1 MNKDVIEVQVR
12 AVLPLEGSFAVF
24 LGNETKVFVI
34 YIDESVGTAISM
46 FMRGVSK
53 ERPLTHDLVGH
64 LLLAFGAK
72 VERVVINDI
81 NGSVFH
87 ARLII
92 SAENELQTSRK
103 VIELDA
109 RPSDSIAM
117 AVQQSAPIF
126 VAKNVWD
133 TVEDVSDTLA
143 QIEKKGL
150 EAQQAV
156 FTRGGREIGW
166 AFVATGKEGN
176 GTKPGT
182 YRITEKIVDKYSNR
196 YGWIEDEWGN
206 KVQPDARY
214 SDPVPPGMVF
224 VPAPMPYWM
233 RLTWYGIGMHAGP
246 IPEPGRP
253 ASHGCIRLP
262 HALAPVL
269 YEAVKVGTPVTITP

>member
-150 EAQQAV
+150 EAQQAS
-156 FTRGGREIGW
+156 E
-166 AFVATGKEGN
+166 AAE
-176 GTKPGT
+176 
-182 YRITEKIVDKYSNR
+182 
-196 YGWIEDEWGN
+196 EDE
-206 KVQPDARY
+206 DDDDDIEEF
-214 SDPVPPGMVF
+214 SDEDIN
-224 VPAPMPYWM
+224 
-233 RLTWYGIGMHAGP
+233 TIAGL
-246 IPEPGRP
+246 EPGKSEDEYDDGFGGDDDDEEGEEWKK
-253 ASHGCIRLP
+253 ADG
-262 HALAPVL
+262 
-269 YEAVKVGTPVTITP
+269 

>member
-24 LGNETKVFVI
+24 LGNESKVFVI

-72 VERVVINDI
+72 VERVVINNI

-92 SAENELQTSRK
+92 SAENELHTTRK

-150 EAQQAV
+150 EVQQAA
-156 FTRGGREIGW
+156 E
-166 AFVATGKEGN
+166 AAE
-176 GTKPGT
+176 
-182 YRITEKIVDKYSNR
+182 EDDEEDDD
-196 YGWIEDEWGN
+196 IEEF
-206 KVQPDARY
+206 
-214 SDPVPPGMVF
+214 SDDDINSI
-224 VPAPMPYWM
+224 A
-233 RLTWYGIGMHAGP
+233 GI
-246 IPEPGRP
+246 EPGKGDEEYDDGFGGEDDDEEGEEWKK
-253 ASHGCIRLP
+253 ADG
-262 HALAPVL
+262 
-269 YEAVKVGTPVTITP
+269 

>member
-72 VERVVINDI
+72 VERVVINNI

-92 SAENELQTSRK
+92 SAENELQTTRK

-126 VAKNVWD
+126 VAKSVWD

-150 EAQQAV
+150 EVQQAA
-156 FTRGGREIGW
+156 E
-166 AFVATGKEGN
+166 AAAE
-176 GTKPGT
+176 
-182 YRITEKIVDKYSNR
+182 EDDEDDDD
-196 YGWIEDEWGN
+196 IEEFSDEDIN
-206 KVQPDARY
+206 
-214 SDPVPPGMVF
+214 
-224 VPAPMPYWM
+224 
-233 RLTWYGIGMHAGP
+233 TIAGL
-246 IPEPGRP
+246 EPGKGDDEYDDGFGGDDDDEEGEEWKK
-253 ASHGCIRLP
+253 ADG
-262 HALAPVL
+262 
-269 YEAVKVGTPVTITP
+269 

>member
-1 MNKDVIEVQVR
+1 
-12 AVLPLEGSFAVF
+12 VLPLEGSFAVF

-64 LLLAFGAK
+64 LLLAFGAR
-72 VERVVINDI
+72 VERVVINNI

-92 SAENELQTSRK
+92 SAENELHTTRK

-126 VAKNVWD
+126 VAKSVWD
-133 TVEDVSDTLA
+133 SVEDVSETLA

-150 EAQQAV
+150 EVQQAA
-156 FTRGGREIGW
+156 E
-166 AFVATGKEGN
+166 AEAAE
-176 GTKPGT
+176 
-182 YRITEKIVDKYSNR
+182 
-196 YGWIEDEWGN
+196 EDE
-206 KVQPDARY
+206 DDDDIDEF
-214 SDPVPPGMVF
+214 SDEDIN
-224 VPAPMPYWM
+224 
-233 RLTWYGIGMHAGP
+233 TIAGL
-246 IPEPGRP
+246 EPGKSDEEYDDGFGGGEDDDEEGEEWKK
-253 ASHGCIRLP
+253 ADG
-262 HALAPVL
+262 
-269 YEAVKVGTPVTITP
+269 

>member
-64 LLLAFGAK
+64 LLLAFGAR
-72 VERVVINDI
+72 VERVVINNI

-92 SAENELQTSRK
+92 SAENELQTTRK

-126 VAKNVWD
+126 VAKSVWD

-150 EAQQAV
+150 EVQQAA
-156 FTRGGREIGW
+156 ES
-166 AFVATGKEGN
+166 AAE
-176 GTKPGT
+176 
-182 YRITEKIVDKYSNR
+182 
-196 YGWIEDEWGN
+196 EDE
-206 KVQPDARY
+206 DDDDIEEF
-214 SDPVPPGMVF
+214 SDEDIN
-224 VPAPMPYWM
+224 
-233 RLTWYGIGMHAGP
+233 TIAGL
-246 IPEPGRP
+246 EPGKSEDEYDDGFGGDDDDEEGEEWKK
-253 ASHGCIRLP
+253 ADG
-262 HALAPVL
+262 
-269 YEAVKVGTPVTITP
+269 

>member
-72 VERVVINDI
+72 VERVVINNI

-126 VAKNVWD
+126 VAKSVWD

-150 EAQQAV
+150 EVQQAA
-156 FTRGGREIGW
+156 E
-166 AFVATGKEGN
+166 AAAE
-176 GTKPGT
+176 
-182 YRITEKIVDKYSNR
+182 
-196 YGWIEDEWGN
+196 EDE
-206 KVQPDARY
+206 DDEDDIEEF
-214 SDPVPPGMVF
+214 SDEDIN
-224 VPAPMPYWM
+224 
-233 RLTWYGIGMHAGP
+233 TIAGL
-246 IPEPGRP
+246 EPGKSEDEYDDGFGGDDDDEEGEEWKK
-253 ASHGCIRLP
+253 ADG
-262 HALAPVL
+262 
-269 YEAVKVGTPVTITP
+269 

>member
-64 LLLAFGAK
+64 LLLAFGAR
-72 VERVVINDI
+72 VERVVINNI

-92 SAENELQTSRK
+92 SAENELQTTRK

-126 VAKNVWD
+126 VAKSVWD

-150 EAQQAV
+150 EVQQAA
-156 FTRGGREIGW
+156 E
-166 AFVATGKEGN
+166 AAAEEEGMKTMTTSRN
-176 GTKPGT
+176 SAMKTSTPLPA
-182 YRITEKIVDKYSNR
+182 SNR
-196 YGWIEDEWGN
+196 
-206 KVQPDARY
+206 ARAMKNMTTA
-214 SDPVPPGMVF
+214 SAVMTMTRK
-224 VPAPMPYWM
+224 A
-233 RLTWYGIGMHAGP
+233 RS
-246 IPEPGRP
+246 GRRRMGESANYRCINAARSCS
-253 ASHGCIRLP
+253 ASP
-262 HALAPVL
+262 
-269 YEAVKVGTPVTITP
+269 

>member
-34 YIDESVGTAISM
+34 YIDESVGTAISL

-72 VERVVINDI
+72 VERVVINNI

-92 SAENELQTSRK
+92 SAENELHTTRK

-126 VAKNVWD
+126 VAQKVWD
-133 TVEDVSDTLA
+133 AVEDVSETLA

-150 EAQQAV
+150 EAQQAAE
-156 FTRGGREIGW
+156 TSEDDDEIEELSDEDINTIAGLEPNKDDEDYDDG
-166 AFVATGKEGN
+166 FGDDDDEEG
-176 GTKPGT
+176 
-182 YRITEKIVDKYSNR
+182 E
-196 YGWIEDEWGN
+196 EWKKADG
-206 KVQPDARY
+206 
-214 SDPVPPGMVF
+214 
-224 VPAPMPYWM
+224 
-233 RLTWYGIGMHAGP
+233 
-246 IPEPGRP
+246 
-253 ASHGCIRLP
+253 
-262 HALAPVL
+262 
-269 YEAVKVGTPVTITP
+269 

>member
-1 MNKDVIEVQVR
+1 MNKDVVEVLVR

-72 VERVVINDI
+72 VERVVINNI

-103 VIELDA
+103 LIELDA

-126 VAKNVWD
+126 VAKSVWD

-150 EAQQAV
+150 EAQQAAEA
-156 FTRGGREIGW
+156 TEEEGDEDDDEIEEFSDEEINTIAGI
-166 AFVATGKEGN
+166 E
-176 GTKPGT
+176 P
-182 YRITEKIVDKYSNR
+182 EK
-196 YGWIEDEWGN
+196 GEDEYDDGFGGDDDDEEGEEWKKADG
-206 KVQPDARY
+206 
-214 SDPVPPGMVF
+214 
-224 VPAPMPYWM
+224 
-233 RLTWYGIGMHAGP
+233 
-246 IPEPGRP
+246 
-253 ASHGCIRLP
+253 
-262 HALAPVL
+262 
-269 YEAVKVGTPVTITP
+269 

>member
-64 LLLAFGAK
+64 LLLAFGAR
-72 VERVVINDI
+72 VERVVINNI

-92 SAENELQTSRK
+92 SAENELQTTRK

-126 VAKNVWD
+126 VAKAVWD
-133 TVEDVSDTLA
+133 TVEDVSGTLA

-150 EAQQAV
+150 EAQQAAEASAAEGDEEDDEIEE
-156 FTRGGREIGW
+156 FSDEDINTIAGIQPGKGDEEYDDGFGGDDDDE
-166 AFVATGKEGN
+166 EG
-176 GTKPGT
+176 
-182 YRITEKIVDKYSNR
+182 E
-196 YGWIEDEWGN
+196 EWKKADG
-206 KVQPDARY
+206 
-214 SDPVPPGMVF
+214 
-224 VPAPMPYWM
+224 
-233 RLTWYGIGMHAGP
+233 
-246 IPEPGRP
+246 
-253 ASHGCIRLP
+253 
-262 HALAPVL
+262 
-269 YEAVKVGTPVTITP
+269 

>member
-34 YIDESVGTAISM
+34 YIDEAVGTAISM

-72 VERVVINDI
+72 VDRVVINHI

-92 SAENELQTSRK
+92 SAANELHTTRK

-126 VAKNVWD
+126 VAKQVWEA
-133 TVEDVSDTLA
+133 VEDVSETLA
-143 QIEKKGL
+143 EIEKKGH
-150 EAQQAV
+150 ENHQAAEV
-156 FTRGGREIGW
+156 KTEEGDDDDDIEELSDEDINTIAGIS
-166 AFVATGKEGN
+166 TGKVDDEYDDGFGDDDDDEGEEW
-176 GTKPGT
+176 KQA
-182 YRITEKIVDKYSNR
+182 DK
-196 YGWIEDEWGN
+196 
-206 KVQPDARY
+206 
-214 SDPVPPGMVF
+214 
-224 VPAPMPYWM
+224 
-233 RLTWYGIGMHAGP
+233 
-246 IPEPGRP
+246 
-253 ASHGCIRLP
+253 
-262 HALAPVL
+262 
-269 YEAVKVGTPVTITP
+269 

>member
-72 VERVVINDI
+72 VERVVINNI

-92 SAENELQTSRK
+92 SAENELQTTRK

-126 VAKNVWD
+126 VAKSVWD

-150 EAQQAV
+150 EVQQAA
-156 FTRGGREIGW
+156 E
-166 AFVATGKEGN
+166 AAAE
-176 GTKPGT
+176 
-182 YRITEKIVDKYSNR
+182 
-196 YGWIEDEWGN
+196 EDE
-206 KVQPDARY
+206 DDEDDIDEF
-214 SDPVPPGMVF
+214 SDEDIN
-224 VPAPMPYWM
+224 
-233 RLTWYGIGMHAGP
+233 TIAGL
-246 IPEPGRP
+246 EPGKSEDEYDDGFGGDDDDEEGEEWKK
-253 ASHGCIRLP
+253 ADG
-262 HALAPVL
+262 
-269 YEAVKVGTPVTITP
+269 